1 MADTPAPG
9 AGPPTP
15 TMLFTPAIQTG
26 SEVKVHRPRAGERG
40 TWRVIGQVANTDP
53 EDPAYDVT
61 HTGTGRR
68 RVLRASCLVVVRAAT
83 PPRSAG
89 RQR

>member
-26 SEVKVHRPRAGERG
+26 SEVRCIVLALASAARG
-40 TWRVIGQVANTDP
+40 G
-53 EDPAYDVT
+53 
-61 HTGTGRR
+61 
-68 RVLRASCLVVVRAAT
+68 
-83 PPRSAG
+83 
-89 RQR
+89 